1 VDGEH
6 GASIGEHG
14 APIARP
20 FPLTAGGAPDHAAQ
34 AGHQRPEAPTEA
46 RRALRGV
53 GAQVGVA
60 AVQGRVEQ
68 LLLLLGGGGGAQP
81 RAGRALV
88 QGDCAKRLSY

>member
-1 VDGEH
+1 MDEGH
-6 GASIGEHG
+6 S

-20 FPLTAGGAPDHAAQ
+20 FALTAGGAPDHAAQ

-68 LLLLLGGGGGAQP
+68 LLLGGRAQP

-88 QGDCAKRLSY
+88 QGDCAKRMSY